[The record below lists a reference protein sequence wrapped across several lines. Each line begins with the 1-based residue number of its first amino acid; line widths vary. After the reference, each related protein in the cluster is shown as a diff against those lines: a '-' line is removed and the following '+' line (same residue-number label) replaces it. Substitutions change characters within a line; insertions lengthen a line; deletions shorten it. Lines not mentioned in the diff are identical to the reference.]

1 MNCTQNVKFENN
13 EYRQGEWFCGFCEH
27 DLCYADINNPNG
39 VLLELFEVEV
49 QHKDWYAQA
58 RSLLKELKA
67 MNYGVILLY
76 FEEEVMKND
85 KRQFNQEVLGWRQ
98 VIIDVP
104 TELDNDF
111 LDKMSEN
118 QDMSLFR

>member
-1 MNCTQNVKFENN
+1 
-13 EYRQGEWFCGFCEH
+13 
-27 DLCYADINNPNG
+27 
-39 VLLELFEVEV
+39 
-49 QHKDWYAQA
+49 
-58 RSLLKELKA
+58 

-118 QDMSLFR
+118 